1 MQANM
6 IFHLH
11 STICYTPNEPSSR
24 GKDTVQEVT
33 KLPKTLC
40 KVSLFNDLT
49 GYSLHLLIAPGPA
62 LRQTAMLAA
71 CQKNAV
77 FLSPR
82 WVCTH
87 RSLFAPVLSSAEII
101 PHGDRGDWETKS
113 EFDTSE
119 QQLFEASGKTN
130 LCWNVLWKPHSDMK
144 LVQWCGFTI
153 WAYGQHPEI
162 NAMIHIAGNHQP
174 NYLIPPSDDPI
185 DQIHFFGTCSDNVW
199 FKSFGPNLHTV
210 YSCFLNKSKYFH
222 SCHGKV

>member
-101 PHGDRGDWETKS
+101 PRGDRGDWETKS

-130 LCWNVLWKPHSDMK
+130 LCWE
-144 LVQWCGFTI
+144 C
-153 WAYGQHPEI
+153 
-162 NAMIHIAGNHQP
+162 AMETAFRYEACP
-174 NYLIPPSDDPI
+174 M
-185 DQIHFFGTCSDNVW
+185 VW
-199 FKSFGPNLHTV
+199 FYNLGVWSTPRNQCNDTHCWKSPAKLPHTHLGWSHWPNPFFRDLFRQCV
-210 YSCFLNKSKYFH
+210 VQEFWAKSAYSLFMFSQ
-222 SCHGKV
+222 

>member
-11 STICYTPNEPSSR
+11 STICYTPNEASSR
-24 GKDTVQEVT
+24 GKDTLQEVT
-33 KLPKTLC
+33 KLSKTLC

-101 PHGDRGDWETKS
+101 PRTVGI
-113 EFDTSE
+113 
-119 QQLFEASGKTN
+119 GKQKVN
-130 LCWNVLWKPHSDMK
+130 LTPRSSNCLKPQEKPISVGM
-144 LVQWCGFTI
+144 C
-153 WAYGQHPEI
+153 YG
-162 NAMIHIAGNHQP
+162 NR
-174 NYLIPPSDDPI
+174 IPI
-185 DQIHFFGTCSDNVW
+185 
-199 FKSFGPNLHTV
+199 
-210 YSCFLNKSKYFH
+210 
-222 SCHGKV
+222 